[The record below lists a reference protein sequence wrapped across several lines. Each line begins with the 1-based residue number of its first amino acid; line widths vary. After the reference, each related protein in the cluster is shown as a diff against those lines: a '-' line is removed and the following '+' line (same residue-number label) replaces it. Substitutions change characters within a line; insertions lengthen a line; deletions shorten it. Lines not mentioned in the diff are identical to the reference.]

1 MRFKTFYLKE
11 TENTIPKILYH
22 GSNYDFSKFDLK
34 FVGKGEGL
42 QKFGYGIYLTDT
54 EELSNF
60 YATQLKGTQIIY
72 QCRIPSDSRL
82 YEWGSPVDDYLHN
95 KYIRYLNDNDF
106 EKDAEKLQDEYE
118 QYNEYMEFENY
129 YKILSHLVG
138 SPKKSSEIF
147 VELGVDGCISDD
159 IKNRGK
165 IYVIFDTSLIKIIDK
180 EILNESEE
188 QSYFGYK
195 IVNFDGKDAYS
206 IADKKVKY
214 PLKKNSTHT
223 GNIYLGTS
231 KKYATEYYS
240 TDSDDPED
248 PEELLLTYEFFPS
261 DIKKGNLDD
270 KDYMTGGSEIIVSKA
285 KLVNV
290 YNITKKK
297 TLIESEEQLNEAS
310 QEYNI
315 AKVLADKIIRTLRDM
330 AHYDLTHLDRYFKK
344 YKDHRNDLYKIPMS
358 DFMKDIKVPE
368 GGVFDYL
375 KKGHVF
381 LENGYLEKGDKTP
394 WLYSDDS
401 KTRKAGG
408 YFDQHKDYF
417 GIHLPFIDTKTKQ
430 PFRGYFTEF
439 KSLIIHELTH
449 FIQGSK
455 EKFISGT
462 ASLSSGEWYSNK
474 KEQEAYLHELYND
487 FQNFVED
494 TLRDMKSYR
503 YADRLSNANYKKYV
517 STSNML
523 YKMFESLETFKKSVR
538 VLEKRIF
545 LDNPKNRDRFLYLS
559 TELRDVYNKF
569 LEDSYYELK
578 KEFKNMIPTKE
589 LKYEKES

>member
-1 MRFKTFYLKE
+1 M
-11 TENTIPKILYH
+11 
-22 GSNYDFSKFDLK
+22 
-34 FVGKGEGL
+34 
-42 QKFGYGIYLTDT
+42 
-54 EELSNF
+54 
-60 YATQLKGTQIIY
+60 
-72 QCRIPSDSRL
+72 

-106 EKDAEKLQDEYE
+106 EKDAEKLQNEYE

-180 EILNESEE
+180 EILNESDE
-188 QSYFGYK
+188 
-195 IVNFDGKDAYS
+195 
-206 IADKKVKY
+206 
-214 PLKKNSTHT
+214 P
-223 GNIYLGTS
+223 
-231 KKYATEYYS
+231 
-240 TDSDDPED
+240 
-248 PEELLLTYEFFPS
+248 
-261 DIKKGNLDD
+261 
-270 KDYMTGGSEIIVSKA
+270 
-285 KLVNV
+285 
-290 YNITKKK
+290 
-297 TLIESEEQLNEAS
+297 LNEAS

-545 LDNPKNRDRFLYLS
+545 LDNPKNRDIFLYLS

-569 LEDSYYELK
+569 LEDSYSELK